1 MTEIIPIYEKKL
13 QIPSYFVDG
22 DAKLTVSSL
31 FSILQEMS
39 DNHASLLGAGWHELR
54 ERGYFW
60 VITKIQL
67 VINRLPRWTEPVLLR
82 TWVKNSNAATS
93 PRDYEMLDADGNVII
108 AASSVWAIL
117 DTANSR
123 PQRMSMF
130 DGSFLPQERNAI
142 DRKPPKISALK
153 IPKETLNRK
162 DVVASDI
169 DINRHVNNARY
180 IQWAFDAVSEDF
192 RSTHRIS
199 GVTVN
204 FLSQAKLGDCYATYT
219 EQISDTCYETT
230 LYSPDSQTEYCRLL
244 SEWSPIDFEL

>member
-1 MTEIIPIYEKKL
+1 MTETIPIYEKKL

-67 VINRLPRWTEPVLLR
+67 VINRLPKWTETVLMR
-82 TWVKNSNAATS
+82 TWVKNSAAATS
-93 PRDYEMLDADGNVII
+93 PRDYEMVDAEGNVLI
-108 AASSVWAIL
+108 AGSSIWAIL
-117 DTANSR
+117 DIAESR

-130 DGSFLPQERNAI
+130 DGCFLPQERNAI
-142 DRKPPKISALK
+142 DRKPPKISALI
-153 IPKETLNRK
+153 IPNEPHNRK
-162 DVVASDI
+162 EVVPSDI

-180 IQWAFDAVSEDF
+180 IQWAFDAVSEEF
-192 RSTHRIS
+192 RTKHRIS

-204 FLSQAKLGDCYATYT
+204 FLSQAKLGNHYATYS
-219 EQISDTCYETT
+219 EPLSETCLQTT
-230 LYSPDSQTEYCRLL
+230 LYSPDHRTEYCRLL
-244 SEWSPIDFEL
+244 TEWTPIEP